1 MTVNSAAHESSRP
14 ELVQR
19 LAQESFAFDGT
30 ARDPER
36 NCWLV
41 VHRHQHGCLP
51 SEYDIREVDEELY
64 LEVLEA
70 RRSAITSE

>member
-1 MTVNSAAHESSRP
+1 MPVDSAEQEPSRSA
-14 ELVQR
+14 LVQG
-19 LAQESFAFDGT
+19 LAQESFTFDGT

-51 SEYDIREVDEELY
+51 SEYDIREVDEALY

-70 RRSAITSE
+70 RRALAQS